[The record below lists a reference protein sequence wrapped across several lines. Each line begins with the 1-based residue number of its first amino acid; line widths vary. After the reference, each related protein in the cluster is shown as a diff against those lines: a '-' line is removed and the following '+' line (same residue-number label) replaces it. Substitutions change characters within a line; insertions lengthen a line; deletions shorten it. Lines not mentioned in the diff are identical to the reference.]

1 MQQLEQQLKDFVRGG
16 LKLFWQRQA
25 IFAGATLL
33 TAYYMDL
40 RIAVISYL
48 FCQVSEIF
56 DLYISKKVTNW
67 QDGNPETARHF
78 HKMLMFSSVLSAF
91 TIVQYVVLVS
101 YREGPALHF
110 APLFFLFCAALFAAM
125 NNHQLPKVLAVRL
138 VIYGTVFLLIPAYD
152 LWVVRP
158 GLGSEL
164 WLQFATTLFVLY
176 FILDSARVML
186 GVYRTSLN
194 QINELCTERDRV
206 SAAYEVQSQ
215 FVAVVSH
222 ELRTPLTSIKG
233 ALGLMNSGALG
244 ALPTEMAGIAKIAQK
259 NSDRLALLI
268 DDLLDLQKL
277 EAGKMTFNFDSVN
290 LADLLEESASA
301 NKSYAEPMGVSV
313 ELMALDNR
321 LTVKADRDRLMQV
334 LANVLSN
341 AIKFSK
347 RDSRVELSLE
357 KSGGKARI
365 LVRDYGVGIPENS
378 RDLVFGRFTQVDST
392 DQREIGGTG
401 LGMSIT
407 KQILAGHDATIDF
420 TSTLGEGTTFVVE
433 LDLLDIDDTEPASI
447 AA

>member
-1 MQQLEQQLKDFVRGG
+1 M
-16 LKLFWQRQA
+16 
-25 IFAGATLL
+25 FAGATLL
-33 TAYYMDL
+33 TAYYMNL
-40 RIAVISYL
+40 QIAIISYL
-48 FCQVSEIF
+48 FCEISEF
-56 DLYISKKVTNW
+56 LDLYISKRVISWT
-67 QDGNPETARHF
+67 DHSPETARRYHS
-78 HKMLMFSSVLSAF
+78 MLMFSTVLSSF
-91 TIVQYVVLVS
+91 SIVQYVVLVS
-101 YREGPALHF
+101 YSEGPALHF

-138 VIYGTVFLLIPAYD
+138 VIYGAVFLLIPAYD

-158 GLGSEL
+158 GLKSDL

-186 GVYRTSLN
+186 GVYRTSLR
-194 QINELCTERDRV
+194 QIDDLCTERDRV

-244 ALPTEMAGIAKIAQK
+244 VLPTEMVGVAAIAQK

-277 EAGKMTFNFDSVN
+277 EAGKMTFNFDTVN
-290 LADLLEESASA
+290 LAELLEESAEA
-301 NKSYAEPMGVSV
+301 NKSYGELMGVTIN
-313 ELMALDNR
+313 LMARDRSLA
-321 LTVKADRDRLMQV
+321 VKADRDRLMQV

-347 RDSRVELSLE
+347 PGDRVELSLE
-357 KSGGKARI
+357 KSGDKVRI

-378 RDLVFGRFTQVDST
+378 HDKVFGRFTQVDSS

-407 KQILAGHDATIDF
+407 KQILEGHNATIDF

-433 LDLLDIDDTEPASI
+433 LELLDIEDSQHTSI